1 MSGFGKFVTGL
12 FVVIALVFFSG
23 GFSGASNSNPSSQ
36 SKSSTPAA
44 TAPVRQA
51 QQTTPQKKVSVP
63 SYQDSRWPTTN
74 SELLAIP
81 ESDRWYN
88 AHLKIGEYGT
98 IAGPVK
104 SVYQA
109 KNSPGMPVFINIGA
123 DYPSSERAQVVLWA
137 EDVSYC
143 EEMLHAIDHGD
154 AWISFTGQISLYNGV
169 PEINFSDGPVSW
181 TYWTK

>member
-1 MSGFGKFVTGL
+1 MSGFGKLMVGL
-12 FVVIALVFFSG
+12 FVALTLFFCSG
-23 GFSGASNSNPSSQ
+23 GCSGTTSNKPAQ
-36 SKSSTPAA
+36 TKSTTPAA
-44 TAPVRQA
+44 TAKANQSSQMPVA
-51 QQTTPQKKVSVP
+51 QTTASKP
-63 SYQDSRWPTTN
+63 SYQDPRWPTTN

-88 AHLKIGEYGT
+88 ASEKIGEYGT

-123 DYPSSERAQVVLWA
+123 DYPSSERAQVVLWV
-137 EDVSYC
+137 EDVPYC
-143 EEMLHAIDHGD
+143 EEMLHAIDHGN
-154 AWISFTGQISLYNGV
+154 AWIAITGQISLYNGV